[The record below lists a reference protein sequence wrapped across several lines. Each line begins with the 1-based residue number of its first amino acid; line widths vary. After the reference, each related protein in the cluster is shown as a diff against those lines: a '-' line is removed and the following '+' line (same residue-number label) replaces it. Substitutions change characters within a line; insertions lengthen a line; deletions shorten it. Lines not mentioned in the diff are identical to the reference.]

1 VVGKADGRKR
11 EVFAVK
17 LEERGEKGIPGP
29 RTVLRHL
36 LRGGRKPEQACAE
49 QACAEQADD
58 VCCGTE

>member
-1 VVGKADGRKR
+1 MDGKADGRKR

-36 LRGGRKPEQACAE
+36 LRGGRKPEM
-49 QACAEQADD
+49 
-58 VCCGTE
+58 CGAS